1 MSNFSPLS
9 PSAFKRFIIG
19 GLLEFG
25 PILIFLVSFHF
36 LHIYKATF
44 ILMIATIIFTILTYR
59 AQKRLP
65 YVGLYVALI
74 TILFGYMT
82 LAHRQP
88 KFIQIRDTMYDLTL
102 ALTLLVGFMIN
113 IPFLRLAFHE
123 VLPMTRRAWSKLTY
137 VWIAFF
143 IIAAGAN
150 EYVRRTMSLEGWFNF
165 KIIMIVT
172 TIIFGF
178 TTVFFFYEKEN
189 HK

>member
-9 PSAFKRFIIG
+9 SSAFKRFIIG

-25 PILIFLVSFHF
+25 PILIFLLSFHF

-44 ILMIATIIFTILTYR
+44 ILMITTIISTILTYR
-59 AQKRLP
+59 IQKRLP

-82 LAHRQP
+82 LAYRQP

-113 IPFLRLAFHE
+113 IPFLKLAFHE
-123 VLPMTRRAWSKLTY
+123 VLPMTTRAWTKLTY

-143 IIAAGAN
+143 VLAAGAN
-150 EYVRRTMSLEGWFNF
+150 EYVRRTMNLEGWFNF

-178 TTVFFFYEKEN
+178 TTIFFFYEKE
-189 HK
+189 KQK